1 MFSTP
6 LHKTDDFQTLDLSM
20 LVKSGFAGFPIA
32 VLLFRVDLLNSTIG
46 YFNCWSYLAII
57 SKRILEDFSSLAT
70 SKCEEIKANPKHGQH
85 PLQHRSLSE
94 N

>member
-1 MFSTP
+1 MLEAKIQGEIWFFWFS
-6 LHKTDDFQTLDLSM
+6 HF
-20 LVKSGFAGFPIA
+20 FH
-32 VLLFRVDLLNSTIG
+32 VDLLNSTIG

-70 SKCEEIKANPKHGQH
+70 SKCEAIKANPKHGQH
-85 PLQHRSLSE
+85 PLQHRSVSE